1 MGTRGMGNRF
11 GAGLAMSA
19 SVAALLAGGAVAQEA
34 PDARETAEPP
44 VARMDAVT
52 VTATRTER
60 WMLDG
65 PASVSVVTRDE
76 MERRQAR
83 SLDDLLRDM
92 PGVELDGGPRITA
105 VQPSIRGMGGER
117 VLIRIDGARQNFES
131 GHRGRVFLDPEVL
144 ERVDVLR
151 GPASTLYG
159 SGAIGGV
166 IDFTTRDASHFLEP
180 GETCGARVGTG
191 YQSTG
196 DLWYGTLTGAGIGR
210 AHA

>member
-60 WMLDG
+60 LMLDV

-83 SLDDLLRDM
+83 SLDRSEEHTS
-92 PGVELDGGPRITA
+92 EL
-105 VQPSIRGMGGER
+105 
-117 VLIRIDGARQNFES
+117 
-131 GHRGRVFLDPEVL
+131 
-144 ERVDVLR
+144 
-151 GPASTLYG
+151 
-159 SGAIGGV
+159 
-166 IDFTTRDASHFLEP
+166 
-180 GETCGARVGTG
+180 
-191 YQSTG
+191 QSLMRTS
-196 DLWYGTLTGAGIGR
+196 YAGFCL
-210 AHA
+210 

>member
-1 MGTRGMGNRF
+1 MRISDWSSDVCSSD
-11 GAGLAMSA
+11 L
-19 SVAALLAGGAVAQEA
+19 
-34 PDARETAEPP
+34 
-44 VARMDAVT
+44 
-52 VTATRTER
+52 
-60 WMLDG
+60 
-65 PASVSVVTRDE
+65 
-76 MERRQAR
+76 
-83 SLDDLLRDM
+83 DLLRDM

-180 GETCGARVGTG
+180 GETFGARVGTG
-191 YQSTG
+191 YQSNG
-196 DLWYGTLTGAGIGR
+196 EIGR
-210 AHA
+210 AHV

>member
-60 WMLDG
+60 LMLDV
-65 PASVSVVTRDE
+65 PASVSVATRDE

-92 PGVELDGGPRITA
+92 PGVELDGGPRSEEHT
-105 VQPSIRGMGGER
+105 
-117 VLIRIDGARQNFES
+117 
-131 GHRGRVFLDPEVL
+131 PEL
-144 ERVDVLR
+144 KSLKRL
-151 GPASTLYG
+151 SY
-159 SGAIGGV
+159 
-166 IDFTTRDASHFLEP
+166 
-180 GETCGARVGTG
+180 
-191 YQSTG
+191 
-196 DLWYGTLTGAGIGR
+196 
-210 AHA
+210 